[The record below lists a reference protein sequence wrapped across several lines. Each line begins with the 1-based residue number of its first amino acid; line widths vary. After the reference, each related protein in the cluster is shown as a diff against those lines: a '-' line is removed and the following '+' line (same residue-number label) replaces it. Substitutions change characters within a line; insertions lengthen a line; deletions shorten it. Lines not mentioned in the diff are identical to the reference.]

1 MMADLPLRTA
11 QATSSGETDAQ
22 DGLPIPVALPVEMKL
37 PHVADAAGAISKQV
51 DNIKHAAILF
61 IGSSL
66 KVLLK
71 IENTRFAPAKC
82 PAT

>member
-11 QATSSGETDAQ
+11 HATSKVETDAQ

-37 PHVADAAGAISKQV
+37 PHVADAAGAISRQV

-61 IGSSL
+61 IVSSL
-66 KVLLK
+66 RVLLK

>member
-1 MMADLPLRTA
+1 
-11 QATSSGETDAQ
+11 
-22 DGLPIPVALPVEMKL
+22 VEMKL